1 MVVSCESNFCCV
13 INFLPSSLCM
23 YFVSLVTMHFA
34 KGQGTH
40 KCAAVT
46 FITNAARVTFC
57 CVIIY
62 LSDRISL
69 VTMLLCLLISTFYA
83 KSQGSLKYVNGDEY
97 IGDWKESK
105 QHGYGTCTRA
115 NGDEYVGEWKAGK
128 MHGHGTH
135 KSLEKCTLEH

>member
-1 MVVSCESNFCCV
+1 
-13 INFLPSSLCM
+13 
-23 YFVSLVTMHFA
+23 MHFA

-40 KCAAVT
+40 KWAAAT

-57 CVIIY
+57 CIIIN
-62 LSDRISL
+62 LSDWISL

-83 KSQGSLKYVNGDEY
+83 KSQGSLKYVNGYEY

-115 NGDEYVGEWKAGK
+115 NGDEYIGEWKAGK
-128 MHGHGTH
+128 MQ
-135 KSLEKCTLEH
+135 